1 VSSSLSGA
9 ELVRLVERVFR
20 PGPDDDR
27 LAFLVDLPDAQAADH
42 PAWSA
47 RREMVA
53 DWHRSLLAD
62 RSKLGLEDVRLIHYA
77 NVGRNNAD
85 LPDEA
90 VVHDRGQPP
99 SHAKQ
104 LVGRGVS
111 FASVFDSHRILIA
124 ATEFSATAPLKLK
137 AREHG
142 FRAATMPG
150 FSASMIP
157 ALQLDYEKIDR
168 RCRGLKVVLDQAESA
183 ILRFEAEGVERELQ
197 LDLRHRRATASGGLV
212 REPGTAGNLPSGET
226 YIVPYEGERSGDAS
240 RSRGVLPLELDG
252 ELLAYRI
259 ERNRIVEVLG
269 QGPRAAAERRE
280 VAAEPAYANVAELGL
295 GILGDYGVRPVGEI
309 LLDEK
314 LGLHIAFGRSD
325 HFGGSVGA
333 QDFTSPERV
342 VHIDRVYLPEVQPRV
357 RVLAVDLE
365 MADDPEP
372 RRVPLMQ
379 DGRFVRVEVDT

>member
-1 VSSSLSGA
+1 MSSSLSAA
-9 ELVRLVERVFR
+9 ELVQLVKRVFR
-20 PGPDDDR
+20 PGPEDDR
-27 LAFLVDLPDAQAADH
+27 LALLVDLPDAKAADH

-53 DWHRSLLAD
+53 DWQRSLLAARD
-62 RSKLGLEDVRLIHYA
+62 ELGFEEVRLIHYV

-85 LPDEA
+85 LPEAA
-90 VVHDRGQPP
+90 VVDDR
-99 SHAKQ
+99 SE
-104 LVGRGVS
+104 S
-111 FASVFDSHRILIA
+111 FESVFDAHRIIIA

-150 FSASMIP
+150 FCASMIP
-157 ALQLDYEKIDR
+157 ALQLDYEEIDR
-168 RCRGLKVVLDQAESA
+168 RCRELKVVLDRAESA
-183 ILRFEAEGVERELQ
+183 ILRFEADGIERELH
-197 LDLRHRRATASGGLV
+197 LDLRHRLAVASGGLI
-212 REPGTAGNLPSGET
+212 REPGMAGNLPSGET
-226 YIVPYEGERSGDAS
+226 YIVPYEGERAGDAS

-259 ERNRIVEVLG
+259 EGNRVVEVLG
-269 QGPRAAAERRE
+269 RGPRAEVERRE
-280 VAAEPAYANVAELGL
+280 IAAEPAYANVAELGL
-295 GILGDYGVRPVGEI
+295 GILGEYGVRPVGEI

-333 QDFTSPERV
+333 RDFTSPERV

-365 MADDPEP
+365 MPGEPAP
-372 RRVPLMQ
+372 RRVPLML
-379 DGRFVRVEVDT
+379 DGQFVRIDVET